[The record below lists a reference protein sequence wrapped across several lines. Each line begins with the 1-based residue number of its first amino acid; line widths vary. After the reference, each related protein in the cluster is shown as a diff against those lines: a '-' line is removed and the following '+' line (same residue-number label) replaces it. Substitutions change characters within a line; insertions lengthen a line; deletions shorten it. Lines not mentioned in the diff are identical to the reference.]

1 MELPPVMRITL
12 KGSDNETYVGTLF
25 LRNWTSWLGETF
37 PGWARDDPT
46 KRHAA
51 VIDAHGTR
59 RPDPTGATYYVI
71 AVVLVYGMSIVMLIA
86 SHIKRKHAKVL
97 EDRQINKYLQEFQ
110 IVRETSSRDSY
121 RNLKR
126 DITAK
131 LKDAGRN
138 HTYRGLTKLSLLPL
152 AAVALPTIRE
162 NHLSVDG
169 KTKRKYSL
177 SPRCSISRSSVSS
190 RSSERKYSVLS
201 VESTGRHLSVQTKD
215 RTLKSS
221 GSVDQAFIS
230 AKSDNSEAAGG
241 KGGGGLVTKDP
252 LTNPRRQSCPYD
264 QPPGTA
270 SGTTNSGRL
279 SVQQMPKRS
288 ASKRLQR
295 SYAATNA
302 ELVSDP
308 NGKPRKP
315 PTVNE
320 GGHPTTNSSRLSPK
334 DRTVTDTSTGD
345 CIQHHQARKLS
356 ASNLSTD
363 VSLAAATARRSI
375 AANLSVDNLSRVFP
389 STVVDIVPTAETFI
403 TAATLPVP
411 SVVKPTTTLHN
422 HLISI

>member
-1 MELPPVMRITL
+1 MRITL

-51 VIDAHGTR
+51 VIDGYGPTR

-110 IVRETSSRDSY
+110 VVRETSSRDSY
-121 RNLKR
+121 RNLKK

-131 LKDAGRN
+131 LREGARN

-152 AAVALPTIRE
+152 AAVALPTIKE
-162 NHLSVDG
+162 NHLAVGG

-177 SPRCSISRSSVSS
+177 SPRCSFSRSSVSS

-201 VESTGRHLSVQTKD
+201 VESTGKHLSVQAKD

-221 GSVDQAFIS
+221 GSVDEAFIS
-230 AKSDNSEAAGG
+230 AKSDSLEAAGG
-241 KGGGGLVTKDP
+241 RTGGGGPVAKDLLV
-252 LTNPRRQSCPYD
+252 NPRRQSCPYD
-264 QPPGTA
+264 QPAGAAA
-270 SGTTNSGRL
+270 SGLANNGRL

-295 SYAATNA
+295 SHPTTNA
-302 ELVSDP
+302 ELVADSSKLRKLSTVSDA
-308 NGKPRKP
+308 
-315 PTVNE
+315 
-320 GGHPTTNSSRLSPK
+320 GHPTTTNSSRLSPK
-334 DRTVTDTSTGD
+334 DRSVTEASAAD
-345 CIQHHQARKLS
+345 CRQHHTARKLS

-363 VSLAAATARRSI
+363 FASTAATARRSI
-375 AANLSVDNLSRVFP
+375 AANLSADNLSRVFP
-389 STVVDIVPTAETFI
+389 STVVDIVPTAGTFV

-411 SVVKPTTTLHN
+411 SVVKTTTTLHN

>member
-1 MELPPVMRITL
+1 MRITL

-51 VIDAHGTR
+51 VIDGYGPTR

-110 IVRETSSRDSY
+110 VVRETSSRDSY
-121 RNLKR
+121 RNLKK

-131 LKDAGRN
+131 LREGARN

-152 AAVALPTIRE
+152 AAVALPTIKE
-162 NHLSVDG
+162 NQLAVGG

-177 SPRCSISRSSVSS
+177 SPRCSFSRSSVSS

-201 VESTGRHLSVQTKD
+201 VESTGNHLSVQTKD

-221 GSVDQAFIS
+221 GSVDEAFIS
-230 AKSDNSEAAGG
+230 AKSDTLEAAGG
-241 KGGGGLVTKDP
+241 RTGGGPMAKDLLV
-252 LTNPRRQSCPYD
+252 NPRRQSCPYD
-264 QPPGTA
+264 QPPGA
-270 SGTTNSGRL
+270 AANNGRL

-295 SYAATNA
+295 SYPTTNA
-302 ELVSDP
+302 ELVADASKLRKLSTVSDA
-308 NGKPRKP
+308 
-315 PTVNE
+315 
-320 GGHPTTNSSRLSPK
+320 GHPATNSSRLSPK
-334 DRTVTDTSTGD
+334 DRTVTEASTAD
-345 CIQHHQARKLS
+345 CRQHHTARKLS

-363 VSLAAATARRSI
+363 IASVAATARRSI
-375 AANLSVDNLSRVFP
+375 AANLSADNLSRVFP
-389 STVVDIVPTAETFI
+389 STVVDIVPTAGTFI